1 MFTIIN
7 VFPIFKKHFEMLK
20 KDATSLILVILYLF
34 IPLGMS
40 LILIYEKL
48 VLSPES
54 IKTLIT
60 AFSIFTGFIINVI
73 LIIFDIIKRSTK
85 NRERIHEELIVHLY
99 YNSLYE
105 LTISIFL
112 LIFSLFSYFTYPKL
126 NELCV
131 TILSFILY
139 FILMN
144 FLITLL
150 QITKMIF
157 VLLNKEIQ
165 LISSSS

>member
-1 MFTIIN
+1 
-7 VFPIFKKHFEMLK
+7 MLK